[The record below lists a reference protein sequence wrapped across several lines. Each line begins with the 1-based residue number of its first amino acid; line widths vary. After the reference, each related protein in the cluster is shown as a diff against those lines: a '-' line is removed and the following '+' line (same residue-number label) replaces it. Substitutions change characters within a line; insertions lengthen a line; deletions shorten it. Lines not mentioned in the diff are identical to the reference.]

1 MKKIL
6 FISPRNPFSGR
17 YSGDVIRS
25 KKFIEHLKKKNYITV
40 VSTGKTYS
48 KKKFGNLN
56 LINFKEEN
64 FIYKIIYIIFSI
76 LQLRPL
82 QLGYFFSNKIN
93 NYTIKNYKNF
103 DYIFCQSV
111 RTAPYVLNLKI
122 KKVLDMGDL
131 YSNNYNQIYKIKSI
145 FNPVKFV
152 YLIESLLIKKF
163 EKLCLQN
170 FDKILLFSKKEINSL
185 KIKKNKIKQIN
196 FGIDKIKNKFKYNLK
211 NNKIIFIGNI
221 KYLPNKIACQNFISK
236 ILPAIIQIHKDIEFH
251 IIGEI
256 SKIDELIWK
265 KNKSVKIHG
274 KVKRLDSVIS
284 KVFCGLANLNV
295 SSGIQ
300 TKLLTYMSY
309 GIPSISSKQVLS
321 NFDAIGSTSLPT
333 YENKDELINLILKL
347 KNNKR
352 LSNLVSAKSLK
363 IIKRFLWNKVLK
375 DIEKIL

>member
-17 YSGDVIRS
+17 YSGDVIRT
-25 KKFIEHLKKKNYITV
+25 KKFIDHLKKKNYITV
-40 VSTGKTYS
+40 VSTGKTFS

-76 LQLRPL
+76 LRLRPL

-111 RTAPYVLNLKI
+111 RAAPYVLNLKI
-122 KKVLDMGDL
+122 KKILDMGDL
-131 YSNNYNQIYKIKSI
+131 YSSNYNQVNKIKSI
-145 FNPVKFV
+145 LNPVKFI
-152 YLIESLLIKKF
+152 YFIESLLIKKF

-274 KVKRLDSVIS
+274 KVKRLDTVIS

-321 NFDAIGSTSLPT
+321 NFDVIGSTSLPA
-333 YENKDELINLILKL
+333 YENKDEFINLILKL

-352 LSNLVSAKSLK
+352 FSQLVSAKSLK

-375 DIEKIL
+375 DIEKI

>member
-1 MKKIL
+1 VKKIL
-6 FISPRNPFSGR
+6 YISPRNPFSGR

-40 VSTGKTYS
+40 ISTEKTYS

-76 LQLRPL
+76 LKLRPL

-111 RTAPYVLNLKI
+111 RAAPYVLNLKI
-122 KKVLDMGDL
+122 KKILDMGDL
-131 YSNNYNQIYKIKSI
+131 YSSNYNQVNKIKSI
-145 FNPVKFV
+145 LNPVKFI
-152 YLIESLLIKKF
+152 YFIESLLIKKF

-274 KVKRLDSVIS
+274 KVKRLDTVIS

-333 YENKDELINLILKL
+333 YENKDEFINLILKL

-352 LSNLVSAKSLK
+352 FSHLVSAKSLK

-375 DIEKIL
+375 DIEKI